1 MTAILEIK
9 IKDAPTEKPKLSKVI
24 DYDTH
29 VKPYRFIQL
38 ISGLGSGKNYWVE
51 NDLMPKHNVLLITS
65 RKAKVKERMSEI
77 ENEKVFLFFRNITM
91 SCTEIG

>member
-65 RKAKVKERMSEI
+65 RKAKVKDQELS
-77 ENEKVFLFFRNITM
+77 
-91 SCTEIG
+91 S